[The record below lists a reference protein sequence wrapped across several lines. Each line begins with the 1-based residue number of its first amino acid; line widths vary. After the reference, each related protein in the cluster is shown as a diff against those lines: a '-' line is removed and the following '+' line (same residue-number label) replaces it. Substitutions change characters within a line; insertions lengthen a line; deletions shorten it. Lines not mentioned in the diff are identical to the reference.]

1 VTVGAGAGAV
11 VSAGAVP
18 GADAGEVAG
27 AGVGLGS
34 VVDGCCIEGLFDL
47 SGFKH

>member
-1 VTVGAGAGAV
+1 MAVGAGAGAV
-11 VSAGAVP
+11 VSAGAAP
-18 GADAGEVAG
+18 GVGAGAG
-27 AGVGLGS
+27 AGVCLGS